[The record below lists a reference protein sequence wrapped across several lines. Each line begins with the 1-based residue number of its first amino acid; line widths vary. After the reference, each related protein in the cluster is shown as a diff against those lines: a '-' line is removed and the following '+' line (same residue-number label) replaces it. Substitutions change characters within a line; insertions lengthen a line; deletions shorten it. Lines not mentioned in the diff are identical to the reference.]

1 MMEQISRYFSS
12 WALAKNYEA
21 MVEIY
26 MDKYPVEYEV
36 LHKTIT
42 DCFVQY
48 RMADSLDK
56 GLQMVT
62 KVTKQYSNYAGI

>member
-1 MMEQISRYFSS
+1 M
-12 WALAKNYEA
+12 AKNYEA
-21 MVEIY
+21 MIDIY
-26 MDKYPVEYEV
+26 MDKYPVDYEV

-48 RMADSLDK
+48 RMAESLDK

-62 KVTKQYSNYAGI
+62 KVTKYFFT